1 MNLKN
6 GVFFKVILAKKRT
19 FLVRFLS
26 VFGSVPEISVKLEE
40 GGGLG
45 FFQNFTQSVKFLPF
59 FFGGFPYLNLRN
71 HSHTA
76 NQEML

>member
-19 FLVRFLS
+19 FLVSFLS

-40 GGGLG
+40 GGGSRIFSELHTKCEVFAV
-45 FFQNFTQSVKFLPF
+45 FFLVASLC
-59 FFGGFPYLNLRN
+59 
-71 HSHTA
+71 
-76 NQEML
+76 

>member
-1 MNLKN
+1 MKLGGGVSKIWCVNLKN

-40 GGGLG
+40 GGGLD

-59 FFGGFPYLNLRN
+59 FFWWRP
-71 HSHTA
+71 
-76 NQEML
+76 